1 MRYLVYCKYDGT
13 LFHGF
18 QRQNDLK
25 SVQKTIEDALSHYL
39 KEDIV
44 IKGAGRTDA
53 GVHAL
58 GQTFHFDTKDKLP
71 TTFLKDVNKLLNN
84 EVVLT
89 KIKKVDATFHAR
101 HNVKE
106 KVYCYKINLGKYNPD
121 YEGYILQPKDK
132 IDIKKI
138 KKIVPL
144 FIGTYDFHNFVAGF
158 REDYVTTIYK
168 IKVRKHYDILEIY
181 FYGKAFYRYMI
192 RKLVGAMLAYN
203 KGKVTK
209 EEIKKMLNDKTYN
222 RELAT
227 VPAVGLY
234 LIKVRY

>member
-18 QRQNDLK
+18 QRQNDFK
-25 SVQKTIEDALSHYL
+25 SVQKTIEEALSNYL

-58 GQTFHFDTKDKLP
+58 GQTFHFDASKKLP

-89 KIKKVDATFHAR
+89 KIKKVNTTFHAR
-101 HNVKE
+101 HNAKE
-106 KVYCYKINLGKYNPD
+106 KVYCYKINLGKYTPD
-121 YEGYILQPKDK
+121 YEGYILQPKEK
-132 IDIKKI
+132 INVKNIKKI
-138 KKIVPL
+138 APL
-144 FIGTYDFHNFVAGF
+144 FIGTHDFHNFVAGF

-168 IKVRKHYDILEIY
+168 IKVRKHHNILEII
-181 FYGKAFYRYMI
+181 FYGQAFYRYMI
-192 RKLVGAMLAYN
+192 RKLVGAMLAFN

-209 EEIKKMLNDKTYN
+209 EEIQKMLEDKTYTK
-222 RELAT
+222 ELAT
-227 VPAVGLY
+227 VPAEGLY